1 MRQEKRASGNR
12 RRLLAL
18 LTILA
23 VMIVLMVLAA
33 VVGWVGAYLLPVAV
47 ILGVVIAAVALLM
60 WALDRLPTPPSRD
73 RWQ

>member
-1 MRQEKRASGNR
+1 MRHENRARVNR

-18 LTILA
+18 LAIPAVVIILMA
-23 VMIVLMVLAA
+23 LAA
-33 VVGWVGAYLLPVAV
+33 VVGWVGAYLIPVVV
-47 ILGVVIAAVALLM
+47 ILGVIIAAVALLM